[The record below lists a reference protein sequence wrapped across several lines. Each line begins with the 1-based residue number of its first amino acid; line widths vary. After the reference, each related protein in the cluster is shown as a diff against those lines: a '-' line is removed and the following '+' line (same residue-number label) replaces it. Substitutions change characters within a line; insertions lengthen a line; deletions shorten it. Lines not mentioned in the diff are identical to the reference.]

1 MQKGISV
8 YEYIHKKQQNL
19 PFATKLNTLRQVA
32 QAMGYLHARGIVHKK
47 ISSNNII
54 LENKVKICLMD
65 QGFNT
70 YDYNSKN
77 YAIAAK
83 GHLTYLSPEMIR
95 SLYIEKTP
103 NYSISQEYTKE
114 SDVYAFG
121 YACINY
127 RII

>member
-8 YEYIHKKQQNL
+8 YECIHKKQQNL
-19 PFATKLNTLRQVA
+19 PFPTKLNILRQVA
-32 QAMGYLHARGIVHKK
+32 QAMGYLHARGIIHKK

-70 YDYNSKN
+70 YDYDSTN

-83 GHLTYLSPEMIR
+83 GHLTYLSPELIR
-95 SLYIEKTP
+95 SLCIEQTP
-103 NYSISQEYTKE
+103 NYSIPQDYTKE

-121 YACINY
+121 
-127 RII
+127 